1 MFATVTFS
9 MLNRYSSSCDSK
21 LRLAN
26 AFLATDMAVEGPP
39 EAATVAEL
47 AKDLVEAVSSSLD
60 SGLAIMLL
68 LQTVLLP
75 HTLVAQHAGC
85 ADVYFFMMRKCLG
98 SVWFF
103 M

>member
-26 AFLATDMAVEGPP
+26 AFLATDMAVEGPL
-39 EAATVAEL
+39 EAAAIVAEL
-47 AKDLVEAVSSSLD
+47 AKDLVEAVSSLD

-68 LQTVLLP
+68 QSVLP
-75 HTLVAQHAGC
+75 SSHFSCPTC
-85 ADVYFFMMRKCLG
+85 RRMC
-98 SVWFF
+98 
-103 M
+103 

>member
-26 AFLATDMAVEGPP
+26 AFLATDMAVEEGPL
-39 EAATVAEL
+39 EAAATVAEL
-47 AKDLVEAVSSSLD
+47 AKDLVEAVSSLD

-68 LQTVLLP
+68 QTVLP
-75 HTLVAQHAGC
+75 HHTLVAQHAGC

-98 SVWFF
+98 SV
-103 M
+103 